1 MPVSEMNEMDFV
13 APAEGE
19 HMEEYNTSVDLES
32 EAEEITPLDGDLD
45 VETVEE
51 DSSELLDELN
61 QEDVQL
67 SKEEASIVPK
77 AEMRFIKQ
85 EKTDKPYWYV
95 VYTYSGYENK
105 VMNNLAKTVEN
116 LGLHEVILDIKVPME
131 ETIEV
136 KNGKKKH
143 VQKKLYP
150 GYVMVKMLLTDESWY
165 VVRNTRG
172 VTGFVGP
179 GSKPIP
185 LSDAEVRAM
194 GVENIPIKLD
204 VNVGESITI
213 TSGPFESFIGVVEEV
228 SVEKQKVKVLV
239 SMFGRDTSVELDF
252 VQVKRI

>member
-1 MPVSEMNEMDFV
+1 MAVDNENINTESLSEI
-13 APAEGE
+13 
-19 HMEEYNTSVDLES
+19 L
-32 EAEEITPLDGDLD
+32 
-45 VETVEE
+45 
-51 DSSELLDELN
+51 
-61 QEDVQL
+61 
-67 SKEEASIVPK
+67 EEATTEAAQPEESK
-77 AEMRFIKQ
+77 RTYNKQ

-105 VMNNLAKTVEN
+105 VMTNLLKTVEN
-116 LGLHEVILDIKVPME
+116 NGLHDNILDVKVPME
-131 ETIEV
+131 ETIEI

-143 VQKKLYP
+143 VQRKLFP
-150 GYVMVKMLLTDESWY
+150 GYVMVKMFLTDETWY

-194 GVENIPIKLD
+194 GVENVHIKLD
-204 VNVGESITI
+204 VAVGENVMI
-213 TSGPFESFIGVVEEV
+213 TSGPLESFIGIVDEV
-228 SVEKQKVKVLV
+228 NTEKQKVKVTV

>member
-1 MPVSEMNEMDFV
+1 MAVDNENINTESLSEIL
-13 APAEGE
+13 
-19 HMEEYNTSVDLES
+19 EETTTQAAQPEESKRTYN
-32 EAEEITPLDGDLD
+32 
-45 VETVEE
+45 
-51 DSSELLDELN
+51 
-61 QEDVQL
+61 
-67 SKEEASIVPK
+67 
-77 AEMRFIKQ
+77 KQ

-105 VMNNLAKTVEN
+105 VMTNLLKTVEN
-116 LGLHEVILDIKVPME
+116 NGLHDNILDVKVPME
-131 ETIEV
+131 DTIEI

-143 VQKKLYP
+143 VQRKLYP
-150 GYVMVKMLLTDESWY
+150 GYVMVKMFLTDETWY

-194 GVENIPIKLD
+194 GVENVHIKLD
-204 VNVGESITI
+204 VAVGENVMI
-213 TSGPFESFIGVVEEV
+213 TSGPLESFIGIVDEV
-228 SVEKQKVKVLV
+228 NTEKQKVKVTV